1 MATINYNIR
10 TAQAQAALKQLDAQM
25 MATSAIIQTS
35 SRLADTALIAVSAS
49 FVALGAGAF
58 VAYNAVNQFQE
69 SLTTVRALGGVTE
82 DQMFELAKSINEV
95 SEPAV
100 ETLTGE
106 ILIDGSSTVFPI
118 TQAVAEEFTILNPN
132 VKISVGVSGTGG
144 GFKKF
149 CPGETMI
156 SNASRAIKDKE
167 VALCE
172 ENNTKYLEVQVGIDA
187 LSVVIPSSNDW
198 ATCLTVDELNSI
210 WVADSSVSSWNEVRS
225 TFPDVPIDL
234 YGPGTDSGTFDF
246 FNEEI
251 TGEAGSRSDY
261 TAAEDDNVLVN
272 GVSGS
277 EGGLG
282 YFGLAYYEENK
293 DKLNAVQVD
302 AGNGCQPPEAAFEG
316 NYYLARPLYIYISE
330 SVKED
335 QVVKAFVD
343 FYFEAMDIIVPAV
356 GYVPMLEDQKANAL
370 SAWQNFSS

>member
-1 MATINYNIR
+1 MSKFKFISLMLILSLFAVACGDSNE
-10 TAQAQAALKQLDAQM
+10 
-25 MATSAIIQTS
+25 TS
-35 SRLADTALIAVSAS
+35 SDEESVIQNTVESA
-49 FVALGAGAF
+49 
-58 VAYNAVNQFQE
+58 
-69 SLTTVRALGGVTE
+69 
-82 DQMFELAKSINEV
+82 NEV
-95 SEPAV
+95 SESV
-100 ETLTGE
+100 VDTLTGE

-167 VALCE
+167 IALCE

-198 ATCLTVDELNSI
+198 ATCLTVEELNSI
-210 WVADSSVSSWNEVRS
+210 WVSDSSVSNWNEVRS
-225 TFPDVPIDL
+225 TFPDVQIDL

-261 TAAEDDNVLVN
+261 TASEDDNVLVN

-302 AGNGCQPPEAAFEG
+302 AGNGCQSPEAAFEG

-356 GYVPMLEDQKANAL
+356 GYVPMLEDQKVNAL

>member
-1 MATINYNIR
+1 MTKFKFTSLILILSLLVVACGDSNEASSDIATDDEKSV
-10 TAQAQAALKQLDAQM
+10 TQ
-25 MATSAIIQTS
+25 
-35 SRLADTALIAVSAS
+35 
-49 FVALGAGAF
+49 
-58 VAYNAVNQFQE
+58 
-69 SLTTVRALGGVTE
+69 TTVEST
-82 DQMFELAKSINEV
+82 NEV

-118 TQAVAEEFTILNPN
+118 TQAVAEEFTILNPD

-261 TAAEDDNVLVN
+261 TASEDDNVLVN

-302 AGNGCQPPEAAFEG
+302 AGNGCQTPEAAFEG

-335 QVVKAFVD
+335 QVVKEFVD

>member
-1 MATINYNIR
+1 MTKFKFTSLILILSLLVVACGDSNEASSDIATDDEKSV
-10 TAQAQAALKQLDAQM
+10 TQ
-25 MATSAIIQTS
+25 
-35 SRLADTALIAVSAS
+35 
-49 FVALGAGAF
+49 
-58 VAYNAVNQFQE
+58 
-69 SLTTVRALGGVTE
+69 TTVEST
-82 DQMFELAKSINEV
+82 NEV

-118 TQAVAEEFTILNPN
+118 TQAVAEEFTILNPD

-210 WVADSSVSSWNEVRS
+210 WLADSSVSSWNEVRS
-225 TFPDVPIDL
+225 TFPDVQINL

-261 TAAEDDNVLVN
+261 TASEDDNVLVN

-302 AGNGCQPPEAAFEG
+302 AGNGCQSPEAAFEG

-335 QVVKAFVD
+335 QVVKEFVD

>member
-1 MATINYNIR
+1 MTK
-10 TAQAQAALKQLDAQM
+10 LKF
-25 MATSAIIQTS
+25 TS
-35 SRLADTALIAVSAS
+35 SILILSLLVVACGDSNETSSDAVT
-49 FVALGAGAF
+49 VDEEL
-58 VAYNAVNQFQE
+58 VTQ
-69 SLTTVRALGGVTE
+69 TTVEST
-82 DQMFELAKSINEV
+82 NEV
-95 SEPAV
+95 SEPAA

-118 TQAVAEEFTILNPN
+118 TQAVAEEFTILNPD

-210 WVADSSVSSWNEVRS
+210 WLADSSVSSWNEVRS

-261 TAAEDDNVLVN
+261 TASEDDNVLVN

-302 AGNGCQPPEAAFEG
+302 AGYGCQPPEAAFEG

>member
-1 MATINYNIR
+1 M
-10 TAQAQAALKQLDAQM
+10 
-25 MATSAIIQTS
+25 
-35 SRLADTALIAVSAS
+35 
-49 FVALGAGAF
+49 
-58 VAYNAVNQFQE
+58 
-69 SLTTVRALGGVTE
+69 
-82 DQMFELAKSINEV
+82 
-95 SEPAV
+95 
-100 ETLTGE
+100 
-106 ILIDGSSTVFPI
+106 IDGSSTVFPI
-118 TQAVAEEFTILNPN
+118 TQAVAEEFTILNPD

-172 ENNTKYLEVQVGIDA
+172 ENNTNYLEVQVGIDA

-210 WVADSSVSSWNEVRS
+210 WVADSSVSSWSEVRS
-225 TFPDVPIDL
+225 AFPDVPIDL

-251 TGEAGSRSDY
+251 TGETGSRSDY
-261 TAAEDDNVLVN
+261 TASEDDNVLVN

-277 EGGLG
+277 QGGLG

-316 NYYLARPLYIYISE
+316 NYFLARPLYVYISE

-335 QVVKAFVD
+335 QVVKAFID

>member
-1 MATINYNIR
+1 MSKFKFISLMLILSLFAVACGGSNE
-10 TAQAQAALKQLDAQM
+10 
-25 MATSAIIQTS
+25 TS
-35 SRLADTALIAVSAS
+35 SDEKSVT
-49 FVALGAGAF
+49 
-58 VAYNAVNQFQE
+58 Q
-69 SLTTVRALGGVTE
+69 TTVESA
-82 DQMFELAKSINEV
+82 NEV

-167 VALCE
+167 IALCE

-198 ATCLTVDELNSI
+198 ATCLTVEELNSI
-210 WVADSSVSSWNEVRS
+210 WVADSSVSNWNEVRS
-225 TFPDVPIDL
+225 TFPDVQIDL

-261 TAAEDDNVLVN
+261 TASEDDNVLVN

-302 AGNGCQPPEAAFEG
+302 AGNGCQSPEAAFEG

-343 FYFEAMDIIVPAV
+343 FYFEAIDIIVPAV
-356 GYVPMLEDQKANAL
+356 GYVPMLEDQKVNAL

>member
-1 MATINYNIR
+1 MSKFKFISLMLILSLFAVACGDSNE
-10 TAQAQAALKQLDAQM
+10 
-25 MATSAIIQTS
+25 TS
-35 SRLADTALIAVSAS
+35 SDEESVIQNTVESA
-49 FVALGAGAF
+49 
-58 VAYNAVNQFQE
+58 
-69 SLTTVRALGGVTE
+69 
-82 DQMFELAKSINEV
+82 NEV
-95 SEPAV
+95 SESAV

-167 VALCE
+167 IALCE

-198 ATCLTVDELNSI
+198 ATCLTVEELNSI
-210 WVADSSVSSWNEVRS
+210 WVSDSSVSNWNEVRS
-225 TFPDVPIDL
+225 TFPDVQIDL

-261 TAAEDDNVLVN
+261 TASEDDNVLVN

-302 AGNGCQPPEAAFEG
+302 AGNGCQSPEAAFEG

-356 GYVPMLEDQKANAL
+356 GYVPMLEDQKVNAL

>member
-1 MATINYNIR
+1 MTKFKFTSLILILSLLVVACGDSNETS
-10 TAQAQAALKQLDAQM
+10 TDAVTVDEELVTQ
-25 MATSAIIQTS
+25 
-35 SRLADTALIAVSAS
+35 
-49 FVALGAGAF
+49 
-58 VAYNAVNQFQE
+58 
-69 SLTTVRALGGVTE
+69 TTVEST
-82 DQMFELAKSINEV
+82 NEV
-95 SEPAV
+95 SEPAA

-118 TQAVAEEFTILNPN
+118 TQAVAEEFTILNPD

-210 WVADSSVSSWNEVRS
+210 WLADSSVSSWNEVRS

-261 TAAEDDNVLVN
+261 TASEDDNVLVN

>member
-1 MATINYNIR
+1 MTK
-10 TAQAQAALKQLDAQM
+10 LKF
-25 MATSAIIQTS
+25 TS
-35 SRLADTALIAVSAS
+35 SILILSLLVVACGDSNETSSDAVT
-49 FVALGAGAF
+49 VDEEL
-58 VAYNAVNQFQE
+58 VTQ
-69 SLTTVRALGGVTE
+69 TTVEST
-82 DQMFELAKSINEV
+82 NEV
-95 SEPAV
+95 SEPAA

-118 TQAVAEEFTILNPN
+118 TQAVAEEFTILNPD

-210 WVADSSVSSWNEVRS
+210 WLADSSVSSWNEVRS

-261 TAAEDDNVLVN
+261 TASEDDNVLVN

-302 AGNGCQPPEAAFEG
+302 AGSGCQPPEAAFEG

>member
-1 MATINYNIR
+1 MTK
-10 TAQAQAALKQLDAQM
+10 LKF
-25 MATSAIIQTS
+25 TSLLLILSLLVVACGDSNETS
-35 SRLADTALIAVSAS
+35 SDDLTDGEELVT
-49 FVALGAGAF
+49 
-58 VAYNAVNQFQE
+58 Q
-69 SLTTVRALGGVTE
+69 TTVEST
-82 DQMFELAKSINEV
+82 NEV

-118 TQAVAEEFTILNPN
+118 TQAVAEEFTILNPD

-172 ENNTKYLEVQVGIDA
+172 ENNTNYLEVQVGIDA

-210 WVADSSVSSWNEVRS
+210 WVADSSVSSWSEVRS
-225 TFPDVPIDL
+225 AFPDVPIDL

-251 TGEAGSRSDY
+251 TGETGSRSDY
-261 TAAEDDNVLVN
+261 TASEDDNVLVN

-277 EGGLG
+277 QGGLG

-302 AGNGCQPPEAAFEG
+302 AGNSCQPPEAAFEG
-316 NYYLARPLYIYISE
+316 NYFLARPLYVYISE

-335 QVVKAFVD
+335 QVVKAFID

>member
-1 MATINYNIR
+1 MSKFKFISLMLILSLFAVACGDSNE
-10 TAQAQAALKQLDAQM
+10 
-25 MATSAIIQTS
+25 TS
-35 SRLADTALIAVSAS
+35 SDEESVIQNTVESA
-49 FVALGAGAF
+49 
-58 VAYNAVNQFQE
+58 
-69 SLTTVRALGGVTE
+69 
-82 DQMFELAKSINEV
+82 NEV
-95 SEPAV
+95 SESVV

-167 VALCE
+167 IALCE

-198 ATCLTVDELNSI
+198 ATCLTVEELNSI
-210 WVADSSVSSWNEVRS
+210 WVADSSVSNWNEVRS
-225 TFPDVPIDL
+225 TFPDVQIDL

-261 TAAEDDNVLVN
+261 TASEDDNVLVN

-302 AGNGCQPPEAAFEG
+302 AGNGCQSPEAAFEG

-356 GYVPMLEDQKANAL
+356 GYVPMLEDQKVNAL

>member
-1 MATINYNIR
+1 MTKFKFTSLILILSLLVVACGDSNEASSDIATDDEKSV
-10 TAQAQAALKQLDAQM
+10 TQ
-25 MATSAIIQTS
+25 
-35 SRLADTALIAVSAS
+35 
-49 FVALGAGAF
+49 
-58 VAYNAVNQFQE
+58 
-69 SLTTVRALGGVTE
+69 TTVEST
-82 DQMFELAKSINEV
+82 NEV

-118 TQAVAEEFTILNPN
+118 TQAVAE
-132 VKISVGVSGTGG
+132 V
-144 GFKKF
+144 

-225 TFPDVPIDL
+225 TFPDVAIDL

-261 TAAEDDNVLVN
+261 TASEDDNVLVN

-335 QVVKAFVD
+335 QVVKEFVD

>member
-1 MATINYNIR
+1 MT
-10 TAQAQAALKQLDAQM
+10 KFKF
-25 MATSAIIQTS
+25 TSLILILSLLVVACGDSNEAS
-35 SRLADTALIAVSAS
+35 SDTATDDEELVT
-49 FVALGAGAF
+49 
-58 VAYNAVNQFQE
+58 Q
-69 SLTTVRALGGVTE
+69 TTVEST
-82 DQMFELAKSINEV
+82 NEV
-95 SEPAV
+95 SEPAA

-118 TQAVAEEFTILNPN
+118 TQAVAEEFTILNPD

-261 TAAEDDNVLVN
+261 TASEDDNVLVN

-302 AGNGCQPPEAAFEG
+302 AGNGCQPPESAFEG

-335 QVVKAFVD
+335 QVVKEFVD

>member
-1 MATINYNIR
+1 MT
-10 TAQAQAALKQLDAQM
+10 KFKF
-25 MATSAIIQTS
+25 TSLILILSLLVVACGDSNEAS
-35 SRLADTALIAVSAS
+35 SDTATDDEELVT
-49 FVALGAGAF
+49 
-58 VAYNAVNQFQE
+58 Q
-69 SLTTVRALGGVTE
+69 TTVEST
-82 DQMFELAKSINEV
+82 NEV
-95 SEPAV
+95 SEPAA

-118 TQAVAEEFTILNPN
+118 TQAVAEEFTILNPD

-149 CPGETMI
+149 CPG
-156 SNASRAIKDKE
+156 
-167 VALCE
+167 
-172 ENNTKYLEVQVGIDA
+172 
-187 LSVVIPSSNDW
+187 
-198 ATCLTVDELNSI
+198 SI
-210 WVADSSVSSWNEVRS
+210 WVADSSVSSWNEVRG

-261 TAAEDDNVLVN
+261 TASEDDNVLVN

>member
-1 MATINYNIR
+1 MCIR
-10 TAQAQAALKQLDAQM
+10 D
-25 MATSAIIQTS
+25 
-35 SRLADTALIAVSAS
+35 R
-49 FVALGAGAF
+49 
-58 VAYNAVNQFQE
+58 
-69 SLTTVRALGGVTE
+69 
-82 DQMFELAKSINEV
+82 
-95 SEPAV
+95 
-100 ETLTGE
+100 
-106 ILIDGSSTVFPI
+106 
-118 TQAVAEEFTILNPN
+118 
-132 VKISVGVSGTGG
+132 ISVGVSGTGG

-167 VALCE
+167 VALCA
-172 ENNTKYLEVQVGIDA
+172 ENNTNYLEVQVGIDA

-210 WVADSSVSSWNEVRS
+210 WVADSSVSSWSEVRN

-261 TAAEDDNVLVN
+261 TASEDDNVLVN

-316 NYYLARPLYIYISE
+316 NYFLARPLYIYIAE

-335 QVVKAFVD
+335 EVVKAFVD

>member
-1 MATINYNIR
+1 MTKFK
-10 TAQAQAALKQLDAQM
+10 L
-25 MATSAIIQTS
+25 TSLILILSLLVVACGDSNETS
-35 SRLADTALIAVSAS
+35 SDAVTDDEEL
-49 FVALGAGAF
+49 VT
-58 VAYNAVNQFQE
+58 Q
-69 SLTTVRALGGVTE
+69 TTVEST
-82 DQMFELAKSINEV
+82 NEV
-95 SEPAV
+95 SEPAA

-118 TQAVAEEFTILNPN
+118 TQAVAEEFTILNPD

-261 TAAEDDNVLVN
+261 TAA
-272 GVSGS
+272 
-277 EGGLG
+277 
-282 YFGLAYYEENK
+282 
-293 DKLNAVQVD
+293 
-302 AGNGCQPPEAAFEG
+302 GNGCQPPEAAFEG

>member
-1 MATINYNIR
+1 MSKFKFISLMLILSLFAVACGDSNE
-10 TAQAQAALKQLDAQM
+10 
-25 MATSAIIQTS
+25 TS
-35 SRLADTALIAVSAS
+35 SDEESVIQNTVESA
-49 FVALGAGAF
+49 
-58 VAYNAVNQFQE
+58 
-69 SLTTVRALGGVTE
+69 
-82 DQMFELAKSINEV
+82 NEV
-95 SEPAV
+95 SESVV

-167 VALCE
+167 IALCE

-198 ATCLTVDELNSI
+198 ATCLTVEELNSI
-210 WVADSSVSSWNEVRS
+210 WVADSSVSNWNEVRS
-225 TFPDVPIDL
+225 TFPDVQIDL

-261 TAAEDDNVLVN
+261 TASEDDNVLVN

-302 AGNGCQPPEAAFEG
+302 AGNGCQSPEAAFEG

-343 FYFEAMDIIVPAV
+343 FYFEAIDIIVPAV
-356 GYVPMLEDQKANAL
+356 GYVPMLEDQKVNAL

>member
-1 MATINYNIR
+1 MTK
-10 TAQAQAALKQLDAQM
+10 LKF
-25 MATSAIIQTS
+25 TSLLLILSLLVVACGDSNETS
-35 SRLADTALIAVSAS
+35 SGDSTD
-49 FVALGAGAF
+49 G
-58 VAYNAVNQFQE
+58 E
-69 SLTTVRALGGVTE
+69 
-82 DQMFELAKSINEV
+82 ELV

-118 TQAVAEEFTILNPN
+118 TQAVAEEFTILNPD

-167 VALCE
+167 IALCE
-172 ENNTKYLEVQVGIDA
+172 ENNTNYLEVQVGIDA

-210 WVADSSVSSWNEVRS
+210 WVADSSVSSWSEVRS
-225 TFPDVPIDL
+225 AFPDVPIDL

-261 TAAEDDNVLVN
+261 TASEDDNVLVN

-277 EGGLG
+277 QGGLG

-302 AGNGCQPPEAAFEG
+302 AGNGC
-316 NYYLARPLYIYISE
+316 LLYTSP
-330 SVKED
+330 SPRD
-335 QVVKAFVD
+335 
-343 FYFEAMDIIVPAV
+343 
-356 GYVPMLEDQKANAL
+356 
-370 SAWQNFSS
+370 

>member
-1 MATINYNIR
+1 MTK
-10 TAQAQAALKQLDAQM
+10 LKF
-25 MATSAIIQTS
+25 TS
-35 SRLADTALIAVSAS
+35 SILILSLLVVACGDSNETSSDAVT
-49 FVALGAGAF
+49 VDEEL
-58 VAYNAVNQFQE
+58 VTQ
-69 SLTTVRALGGVTE
+69 TTVEST
-82 DQMFELAKSINEV
+82 NEV
-95 SEPAV
+95 SEPAA

-118 TQAVAEEFTILNPN
+118 TQAVAEEFTILNPD

-210 WVADSSVSSWNEVRS
+210 WLADSSVSSWNEVRS

-261 TAAEDDNVLVN
+261 TASEDDNVLVN

-302 AGNGCQPPEAAFEG
+302 AGNGCQQPEAAFEG

>member
-1 MATINYNIR
+1 MTK
-10 TAQAQAALKQLDAQM
+10 LKF
-25 MATSAIIQTS
+25 TSLLLILSLLVVACGDSNETS
-35 SRLADTALIAVSAS
+35 SDDSTDSEELVT
-49 FVALGAGAF
+49 
-58 VAYNAVNQFQE
+58 Q
-69 SLTTVRALGGVTE
+69 TTVEST
-82 DQMFELAKSINEV
+82 NEV

-118 TQAVAEEFTILNPN
+118 TQAVAEEFTILNPD

-172 ENNTKYLEVQVGIDA
+172 ENNTNYLEVQVGIDA

-210 WVADSSVSSWNEVRS
+210 WVADSSVSSWSEVRS
-225 TFPDVPIDL
+225 AFPDVPIDL

-251 TGEAGSRSDY
+251 TGETGSRSDY
-261 TAAEDDNVLVN
+261 TASEDDNVLVN

-277 EGGLG
+277 QGGLG

-293 DKLNAVQVD
+293 EKLNAVQVD
-302 AGNGCQPPEAAFEG
+302 AGNGCQPPESAFEG
-316 NYYLARPLYIYISE
+316 NYFLARPLYVYISE

-335 QVVKAFVD
+335 QVVKAFID

>member
-1 MATINYNIR
+1 MSKFKFISLMLILSLFAVACGDSNE
-10 TAQAQAALKQLDAQM
+10 
-25 MATSAIIQTS
+25 TS
-35 SRLADTALIAVSAS
+35 SDEESVIQNTVESA
-49 FVALGAGAF
+49 
-58 VAYNAVNQFQE
+58 
-69 SLTTVRALGGVTE
+69 
-82 DQMFELAKSINEV
+82 NEV
-95 SEPAV
+95 SESVV

-167 VALCE
+167 IALCE

-198 ATCLTVDELNSI
+198 ATCLTVEELNSI
-210 WVADSSVSSWNEVRS
+210 WVSDSSVSNWNEVRS
-225 TFPDVPIDL
+225 TFPDVQIDL

-261 TAAEDDNVLVN
+261 TASEDDNVLVN

-302 AGNGCQPPEAAFEG
+302 AGNGCQSPEAAFEG

-356 GYVPMLEDQKANAL
+356 GYVPMLEDQKVNAL